1 MPEVVAPSGALC
13 AQRRDKDNQKREE
26 PEQNNRHLPNNGTN
40 LRQRG
45 DDGCDASPDTA
56 RFPLSIT
63 NRRTEVT
70 PFQAPPPRL
79 SLSLPLRMRLQEL
92 VKRQM
97 QKNPEKGGL
106 KGRQQE
112 GHDRSPP

>member
-70 PFQAPPPRL
+70 PFQAPPA
-79 SLSLPLRMRLQEL
+79 
-92 VKRQM
+92 
-97 QKNPEKGGL
+97 
-106 KGRQQE
+106 
-112 GHDRSPP
+112 